1 MKKKLSQVLL
11 IISAL
16 LILASGISY
25 LSGAIFFTGILL
37 IAGLI
42 LLATAVRGYQK
53 FKGFSYT
60 LWIFTAVVSSMF
72 YPQFFISVGDFQLK
86 KLIVP
91 LLQIIMFGMGS
102 QMSFK
107 DFTGVI
113 KMPKAYLLVFSRIT

>member
-1 MKKKLSQVLL
+1 MKNNLRYTLL

-16 LILASGISY
+16 FIISSGVSFILE
-25 LSGAIFFTGILL
+25 FTSATGLLL
-37 IAGLI
+37 IAGFI
-42 LLATAVRGYQK
+42 ALAVGVRGFEK
-53 FKGFSYT
+53 LKGYSYT
-60 LWIFTAVVSSMF
+60 LWIFTAVTASMF

-107 DFTGVI
+107 DFSGI
-113 KMPKAYLLVFSRIT
+113 